1 MSLLSI
7 EISARFHRNRATFHN
22 SLNCE
27 MEWWMDG
34 WMLTM
39 MFLFQAITFRY
50 WLIWTDFWFKYCFSR
65 SNPILNI
72 HPSLTLPL
80 VVCLYPL
87 QLNVPPPHWLFAYI
101 LFCKVFTPHPS
112 SIIVCK
118 HPLQLNIHPS
128 FPLPLRV
135 SRYLL
140 QLNIK
145 SRVYIVPKML
155 ALGQIHFGA
164 SGRWPVWDEYT

>member
-1 MSLLSI
+1 MTYVSYQLFCGNEIFLCCSSWIADLVISIFCYVWENLALMSLLSI

-80 VVCLYPL
+80 VVCL
-87 QLNVPPPHWLFAYI
+87 
-101 LFCKVFTPHPS
+101 C
-112 SIIVCK
+112 
-118 HPLQLNIHPS
+118 PLQLNIPPT
-128 FPLPLRV
+128 PLVVCLYP
-135 SRYLL
+135 LL
-140 QLNIK
+140 Q
-145 SRVYIVPKML
+145 S
-155 ALGQIHFGA
+155 IHPPPLFNHCL
-164 SGRWPVWDEYT
+164 

>member
-50 WLIWTDFWFKYCFSR
+50 WLIWTDFWFKLFFQVQPYFRYS
-65 SNPILNI
+65 PLP
-72 HPSLTLPL
+72 HPSTG
-80 VVCLYPL
+80 CLLISASAKY
-87 QLNVPPPHWLFAYI
+87 PPHPTGCFAYI